1 MNKHLFGKVII
12 TLLFGAY
19 PFITYAQHEFSM
31 DAEYRPRAEVRSGY
45 SKPLSKECD
54 PEFLMLQRVRIG
66 GSYFSKYVKARLT
79 LQDSRVFGQMTQQGK
94 SLTTDKST
102 GLFLYEAWAEL
113 LFPRGFSFRIGRQE
127 LNYDDQRLFSKSD
140 WSNTGNAHDL
150 ARLMFRSGAVKADLG
165 YAYNNNQT
173 NPLTS
178 EYEYGNDFYRNMLFL
193 WVSGDIRPA
202 GLTLSG
208 LAVREGFQETKKEMG
223 EDNTTVISTTY
234 LNHYRYTY
242 GANIGFNKKNFP
254 LSAGLSAYGQSGETK
269 NGIDLSAFMLAL
281 KLDYK
286 IIKPLTFTLGGD
298 WYSGTSASVDPKKKT
313 NTFMG
318 LYGSNHRF
326 NGAIDYWTP
335 TSAPVGGLIDLYLQ
349 AKYKINDKID
359 ASGGFRTF
367 RLAKEIA
374 ADNGDKGLGHE
385 IDVDLS
391 YKFCKIAL
399 IKGGYSCYF
408 CTDLTKRVKG
418 VTLPQPA
425 PETYSTRFSQFAYVS
440 ISVFPQLFTYKTK

>member
-1 MNKHLFGKVII
+1 MNKHTFRKVIVI
-12 TLLFGAY
+12 LLSRGISFHNKC
-19 PFITYAQHEFSM
+19 QHEFFM

-54 PEFLMLQRVRIG
+54 PEFLMLQRVRVG
-66 GSYFSKYVKARLT
+66 GSYSSKYVKARLT

-94 SLTTDKST
+94 SITSDKNT

-113 LFPRGFSFRIGRQE
+113 LFPKGFSFRIGRQE

-150 ARLMFRSGAVKADLG
+150 AKLMYRHDTFKADLG
-165 YAYNNNQT
+165 YAYNNNQS

-178 EYEYGNDFYRNMLFL
+178 EYEYGNEFYRNMLFL
-193 WVSGDIRPA
+193 WLSGNIRSA

-208 LAVREGFQETKKEMG
+208 LAVREGFQETKKEMS
-223 EDNTTVISTTY
+223 EDDKTVVSTTY

-242 GANIGFNKKNFP
+242 GANMEFRKKIFP
-254 LSAGLSAYGQSGETK
+254 LSAALSAYGQSGETK
-269 NGIDLSAFMLAL
+269 KGLDLNAFMMAL

-286 IIKPLTFTLGGD
+286 IIRPLTLTLGGD

-326 NGAIDYWTP
+326 NGAMDYWTP
-335 TSAPVGGLIDLYLQ
+335 TSVPSGGLIDLYVS

-359 ASGGFRTF
+359 VSGGFRTF
-367 RLAKEIA
+367 RLAKDL
-374 ADNGDKGLGHE
+374 ADSENKGLGHE
-385 IDVDLS
+385 VDVDLS
-391 YKFCKIAL
+391 YRFCKIAL

-408 CTDLTKRVKG
+408 CTDLTKQVKG
-418 VTLPQPA
+418 ITLPQPV
-425 PETYSTRFSQFAYVS
+425 PELYSTRFSQWAYVS
-440 ISVFPQLFTYKTK
+440 ISVFPRLFTYKIK

>member
-1 MNKHLFGKVII
+1 MNKHTFREAII
-12 TLLFGAY
+12 MLLFGAY

-45 SKPLSKECD
+45 SKPLSKDCD

-66 GSYFSKYVKARLT
+66 GSYSSKFVKARLT

-94 SLTTDKST
+94 SITTDANT

-113 LFPRGFSFRIGRQE
+113 LFPKGFSFRIGRQE
-127 LNYDDQRLFSKSD
+127 LNYDDERLLSKSD

-150 ARLMFRSGAVKADLG
+150 AKLMFHYKTFKADFG
-165 YAYNNNQT
+165 YAYNNNQS

-178 EYEYGNDFYRNMLFL
+178 EYEYSNEFYRNMLFL
-193 WVSGDIRPA
+193 WLSGDIRPA

-208 LAVREGFQETKKEMG
+208 LAVREGFQETKKVMG
-223 EDNTTVISTTY
+223 EDDKTVISTSY
-234 LNHYRYTY
+234 LSHYRYTY
-242 GANIGFNKKNFP
+242 GANIKFSKKEFP
-254 LSAGLSAYGQSGETK
+254 LGAALSAYGQSGETK
-269 NGIDLSAFMLAL
+269 KGIDLNAFMLAL

-286 IIKPLTFTLGGD
+286 IIKPLTLTLGGD
-298 WYSGTSASVDPKKKT
+298 WYSGTSVSVDPKKKT

-326 NGAIDYWTP
+326 NGAMDYWTP
-335 TSAPVGGLIDLYLQ
+335 TSVPAGGLIDLYFQ
-349 AKYKINDKID
+349 AKYKINDKVD
-359 ASGGFRTF
+359 VTGGFRTF
-367 RLAKEIA
+367 RLAESL

-391 YKFCKIAL
+391 YRFCKIAL

-408 CTDLTKRVKG
+408 CTDLTKQVKG

-425 PETYSTRFSQFAYVS
+425 PEVYNTRFSQWAYVS
-440 ISVFPQLFTYKTK
+440 ICVFPKLFTYKTK